1 METLAETAA
10 DTAAP
15 RQLRPL
21 VVVTVAALCVVKG
34 ELLALL
40 LPAADAGEGASLR
53 ELPECAPAAG
63 AGLEEAARQAVSGWL
78 SPSAAYVEQLHTW
91 HESGGDRPEARLEVA
106 YLALCPPQSRLPA
119 ARSGPE
125 EPGWYPL
132 KQLPPLP
139 PIHVRILETARARLR
154 ERLGHTNLAARL
166 LPVEFSLSELQQ
178 VYEAV
183 QGRELDKRNFR
194 KWVLGSELVEATPR
208 HRRDG
213 AHRPARLY
221 RFHTRD
227 LVTLD

>member
-1 METLAETAA
+1 METLAETAGE
-10 DTAAP
+10 TAAH

-40 LPAADAGEGASLR
+40 LPAPGTARGESSW
-53 ELPECAPAAG
+53 ELPECAPDGG
-63 AGLEEAARQAVSGWL
+63 AGLEDTARQAVSRWL
-78 SPSAAYVEQLHTW
+78 PPAAAYVEQLHTW
-91 HESGGDRPEARLEVA
+91 HEAGADRPEARLEVA
-106 YLALCPPQSRLPA
+106 YLALCPPQSRPLSP
-119 ARSGPE
+119 RSPSGE
-125 EPGWYPL
+125 VGWYPM
-132 KQLPPLP
+132 QPLP
-139 PIHVRILETARARLR
+139 ALRPIHARILETARARLR

-166 LPVEFSLSELQQ
+166 LPLEFSLSELQQ

-221 RFHTRD
+221 RFVTRE
-227 LVTLD
+227 LTTLG